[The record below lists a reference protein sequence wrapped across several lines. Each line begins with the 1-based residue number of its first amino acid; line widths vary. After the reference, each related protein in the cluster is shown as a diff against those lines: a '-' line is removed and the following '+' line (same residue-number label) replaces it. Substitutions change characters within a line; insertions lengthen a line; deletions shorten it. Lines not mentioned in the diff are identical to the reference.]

1 MFYYTVASSHWPNTL
16 EFKSELELKESQ
28 CFRIKSHSS
37 LMKTYPTRFKV
48 LKISDTPIFDGPIVE
63 IKDVDTNVEP
73 F

>member
-16 EFKSELELKESQ
+16 EFKSEITLPEGQ

-48 LKISDTPIFDGPIVE
+48 LKISDTPTFDGPIVE
-63 IKDVDTNVEP
+63 IKDLDLNVEP

>member
-16 EFKSELELKESQ
+16 EFKSEIALLEGQ
-28 CFRIKSHSS
+28 CFRIKSHSN

-48 LKISDTPIFDGPIVE
+48 LKISDTPTFDGPIVE
-63 IKDVDTNVEP
+63 IKDLDLNVEP

>member
-1 MFYYTVASSHWPNTL
+1 MFYYTVASSHWPATL
-16 EFKSELELKESQ
+16 EFKSEIELKESQ

-48 LKISDTPIFDGPIVE
+48 LKISDTPTFEGPIVQIRE
-63 IKDVDTNVEP
+63 VDLDVEA